1 MSYEFKVLRKALKD
15 KIPYIKDVSL
25 SNKGDSKVS
34 DYIDVVVDKDI
45 LTNEYGLDDVFTFP
59 MTTKHIDALLDDDY
73 YLEEDIMAIVN
84 KIHISK
90 HIPREHRN
98 EKTFRVSNYIIL

>member
-15 KIPYIKDVSL
+15 KIPYIKDISL
-25 SNKGDSKVS
+25 SNKGDNKIS

-59 MTTKHIDALLDDDY
+59 MTTKHIDALIDDNY
-73 YLEEDIMAIVN
+73 YLEEDIMDIIK
-84 KIHISK
+84 KIHHSP
-90 HIPREHRN
+90 HIPRQHRN
-98 EKTFRVSNYIIL
+98 RKPFRVNNYIIS

>member
-25 SNKGDSKVS
+25 SNKGDNKVN